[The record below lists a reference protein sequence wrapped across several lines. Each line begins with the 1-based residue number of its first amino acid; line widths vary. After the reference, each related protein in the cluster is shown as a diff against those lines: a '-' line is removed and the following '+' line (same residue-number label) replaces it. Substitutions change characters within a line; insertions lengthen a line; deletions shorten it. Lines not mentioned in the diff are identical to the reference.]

1 MTPASYDN
9 VATARTLLFVPGS
22 APARF
27 DKALA
32 SAADLVII
40 DLEDAVAEADK
51 SRARDAAA
59 MWLRAGG
66 RAAVRVNAAGSAHHA
81 QDLSTLPGLP
91 GLLAVLLPM
100 ADSAEPLAALGES
113 LGPRVA
119 IVPMVET
126 AAGVLRALELASA
139 PEVTRLAFGHL
150 DLAVDIDS
158 DTCPE
163 AMLMAR
169 STIVMASRAAGLPGP
184 IDGVTTAL
192 DDPAAVGRDARR
204 ARGLGFTGKLCIH
217 PRQLQPVMAAMTP
230 SNDDVAWARKILE
243 TGGEGA
249 LRVGGQ
255 MVDAR
260 VIAKAEAIMS
270 RMRDDQ

>member
-9 VATARTLLFVPGS
+9 VATARTLLFVPGT

-66 RAAVRVNAAGSAHHA
+66 RAAVRVNASCSAHHA
-81 QDLSTLPGLP
+81 QDLSALAGLP

-150 DLAVDIDS
+150 DLAADIDS

-169 STIVMASRAAGLPGP
+169 STIVMASRAAGLSGP
-184 IDGVTTAL
+184 IDGITTAL

-217 PRQLQPVMAAMTP
+217 PCQLQPVMAAMTP

-255 MVDAR
+255 MVDAPI
-260 VIAKAEAIMS
+260 IAKAEAIMS
-270 RMRDDQ
+270 RIRDDQ